1 MVTHEIFMPTLSST
15 MTEGKIVEWLKK
27 PGDQVVRG
35 DSLLIVESDK
45 ADMDVEAFQEGFLAA
60 IVKPQGSTI
69 PVGETIGFIVET
81 KDEIEAIQKK
91 ISKDSNNLNELLQ
104 NQTKLSQVEPLLNSP
119 STDET
124 INEDNQIHDKP
135 YVKSSNR
142 LMASP
147 RARKLAAQLNVDLSS
162 LNGTGINGRIQSED
176 VQQAA
181 QQPVAKRS
189 FVTRQIA
196 PNPITSLPEKI
207 SSRLTS
213 DTSSINSLQKSGE
226 IISFNSLQ
234 NAVNRNMQASLEI
247 PCFRVGYTIITDK
260 LDLLYQEVKKKN
272 ITMTTLLVKAI
283 GITLLDHPQ
292 INAFCSER
300 GIIYPSKINI
310 AVAVAMDDGGLITPV
325 LTDVDNTDIYTLSR
339 RWTDLVTRARSKQIK
354 PEEYNSGTFTISNLG
369 MFGVDSFDAILPPNT
384 GAILAI
390 AASSPH
396 VIVNKNGSI
405 AVKRQMRVNLT
416 CDHRVIYGAHAAAF
430 LKDFAQLI
438 ENKPE
443 SLMF

>member
-1 MVTHEIFMPTLSST
+1 

-35 DSLLIVESDK
+35 DSLLIIESDK

-81 KDEIEAIQKK
+81 KDEIDAIQKK
-91 ISKDSNNLNELLQ
+91 ISKDNNTLIELS
-104 NQTKLSQVEPLLNSP
+104 KSPQVDLLLNSP
-119 STDET
+119 PPDGT
-124 INEDNQIHDKP
+124 IREHNQIHDKP
-135 YVKSSNR
+135 YVKSSNHVV
-142 LMASP
+142 ASP

-162 LNGTGINGRIQSED
+162 LSGTGIHGRIQSQD

-181 QQPVAKRS
+181 QQPVTKRS
-189 FVTRQIA
+189 FVTSTTD
-196 PNPITSLPEKI
+196 PNLIISLPEKRH
-207 SSRLTS
+207 SRITS
-213 DTSSINSLQKSGE
+213 DTSSVHGLQKSGE

-247 PCFRVGYTIITDK
+247 PCFRVGYTIVTDK

-292 INAFCSER
+292 INAFCSEES
-300 GIIYPSKINI
+300 IIFPSKINI

-354 PEEYNSGTFTISNLG
+354 PEEYTSATFTISNLG

-396 VIVNKNGSI
+396 VIAESNGSI
-405 AVKRQMRVNLT
+405 TVKRQMRVNLT
-416 CDHRVIYGAHAAAF
+416 CDHRVIYGAHAAGF